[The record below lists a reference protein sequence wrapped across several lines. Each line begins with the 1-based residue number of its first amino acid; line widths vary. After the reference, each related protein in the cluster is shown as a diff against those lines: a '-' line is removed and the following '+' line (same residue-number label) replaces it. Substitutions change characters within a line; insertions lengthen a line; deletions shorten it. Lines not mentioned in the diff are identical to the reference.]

1 MITEGIALL
10 SEGTEN
16 VQPKIIPGMFKE
28 INPPE
33 NHKELSNSR
42 SRNR

>member
-16 VQPKIIPGMFKE
+16 VQPKIIPGMFKD

-33 NHKELSNSR
+33 KYKELPNT
-42 SRNR
+42 